1 MAKKILIKAR
11 KVLIVTLAIFFVI
24 LLGIKV
30 LAGVVG
36 YAFDIS
42 SLLYWLL
49 FLLIVGGSTYD
60 FSKRIIFPVGLTF
73 YVLGSLLFVITLKEA
88 SELMLR
94 VGILFFLVGIG
105 RALLE
110 YKDAG
115 K

>member
-11 KVLIVTLAIFFVI
+11 KVLIVILAILFVT

-49 FLLIVGGSTYD
+49 FLLVASISTYD
-60 FSKRIIFPVGLTF
+60 FSKRLIFPIGLTF
-73 YVLGSLLFVITLKEA
+73 YVLGSLLFVITLKEV
-88 SELMLR
+88 SELTLR
-94 VGILFFLVGIG
+94 VSILFFLVGIG
-105 RALLE
+105 RAFLE